1 MKMMLQIVGSLTDK
15 PKGIIDNQY
24 FIIQAIGCTNTTV
37 LLQLVIENE
46 MFAKPVI
53 SEQITLL
60 VSTL

>member
-1 MKMMLQIVGSLTDK
+1 MKMMLQIVGSLTDE
-15 PKGIIDNQY
+15 PEGIIDNQY